1 MSLVFELGRQEQL
14 EQVQEQELEDLGA
27 LVVRVILPCLV
38 VREVE
43 GQLLP
48 FQADLEALGLHPFQ
62 VILVA

>member
-1 MSLVFELGRQEQL
+1 MSLVFELGQQEQL
-14 EQVQEQELEDLGA
+14 VREREQEQEVLEA

-62 VILVA
+62 VVLVA